1 MGDSVENCLSL
12 NGTEKLIQVPTGCA
26 EQTMVKMAPTVY
38 AIEYLD
44 ASEQW
49 KNFNPERKDE
59 AIKMIEKGTQE
70 KKTKTKKKQHRDQ
83 QTLALLSPHI
93 VHLLLLIAEGVS
105 IVLTQSSRNAI
116 GSLQTDRRNETSSEE
131 DLGG

>member
-70 KKTKTKKKQHRDQ
+70 KKTKTKKKTTHRPTNTGFVISSHC
-83 QTLALLSPHI
+83 TLT
-93 VHLLLLIAEGVS
+93 IA
-105 IVLTQSSRNAI
+105 NC
-116 GSLQTDRRNETSSEE
+116 
-131 DLGG
+131 